1 MRELAGRGNPCRPD
15 CNERDKRNVVHPV
28 FLCASGPEER
38 VRGLAGDMWHRCH
51 HAMWVRSPACGRR
64 MWSSGKA
71 KSRELVAAGRDGQ
84 WAYLLQNLHEH
95 PCHET
100 YAAGMEAFRK
110 SLHWE
115 WCIWLLADM
124 HIRSV
129 RVQSAYGT
137 AAAACSRR
145 AQWQAVLAL
154 MDTMQG
160 SNLKVAS
167 AAISACGGAQQW
179 QVAVHLIHSM
189 EMQLMVP
196 DTIAWNAAITA
207 CKKGSQWQGALA
219 LLPMMVAQQLRP
231 TLVTFAALVEACGHG
246 LFWDRA
252 LVLLEESSRCM
263 QPDIV
268 LLNATAA
275 AVARGA
281 KWEAA
286 LAIYADTHRFF
297 KPDIIMVNT
306 ILAAFAQTWRWEES
320 LSMLRS
326 TRRPDSISYNTAMSA
341 CFRASHWQCVFELY
355 TQMLEKK
362 LNVLDGTFNAL
373 CRVFE
378 HNSSWQSCLQI
389 LEEASL
395 AGPPLSQ
402 LTLSVVV
409 SACQKSAKWHQ
420 VLQLLGMMEASGMV
434 LDDVFQA
441 AGMTSH
447 VYMGDLATALA
458 LYRERPLRGLRLGG
472 RKAGAGWLEHG
483 RRWGHLDLHGLQPEE
498 ARLAVCCALLDATMV
513 KPGMLP
519 SWGLV
524 LVTGRG
530 NHSEGESVVRPAVLQ
545 LLKELGLVAR
555 VDPYNE
561 GRVVLPARELLTFIC
576 TVENHRSGACWADE
590 SYS

>member
-1 MRELAGRGNPCRPD
+1 MFTAFHCP
-15 CNERDKRNVVHPV
+15 
-28 FLCASGPEER
+28 CASGPQEGLAL
-38 VRGLAGDMWHRCH
+38 RGAGDMWRH
-51 HAMWVRSPACGRR
+51 HVWVRSPVCGRR
-64 MWSSGKA
+64 MWSSSKA
-71 KSRELVAAGRDGQ
+71 QSQLASAAHGQ
-84 WAYLLQNLHEH
+84 WAHLLRNLHEH
-95 PCHET
+95 PCHQT
-100 YAAGMEAFRK
+100 YTAGMEAFRK

-115 WCIWLLADM
+115 WCIWLVADM
-124 HIRSV
+124 HIRGI
-129 RVQSAYGT
+129 RMPSAYGS

-160 SNLKVAS
+160 PNLKVAS

-179 QVAVHLIHSM
+179 QAAVYLIHSM
-189 EMQLMVP
+189 EIQLLVP

-207 CKKGSQWQGALA
+207 CKKGSQWQGAVA
-219 LLPMMVAQQLRP
+219 LLPMMEAQQLRP
-231 TLVTFAALVEACGHG
+231 TLVTFAALVEACGHA

-252 LVLLEESSRCM
+252 LALLEESSRNM

-268 LLNATAA
+268 LLNAVAA

-281 KWEAA
+281 QWQAA
-286 LAIYADTHRFF
+286 LAIYADTHRYF

-306 ILAAFAQTWRWEES
+306 ILAALAQTWRWEES
-320 LSMLRS
+320 LSMLYS
-326 TRRPDSISYNTAMSA
+326 TRKPDSISYNTAMSA
-341 CFRASHWQCVFELY
+341 CFRGSRWQSVFELY
-355 TQMLEKK
+355 ARMLERK
-362 LNVLDGTFNAL
+362 LNALDGTFNTL

-378 HNSSWQSCLQI
+378 NNSSWQSCLQI
-389 LEEASL
+389 LEDASL
-395 AGPPLSQ
+395 AGTPLSQ

-409 SACQKSAKWHQ
+409 SACQKSTKWHQ
-420 VLQLLGMMEASGMV
+420 VLQVLGMMEASGTV

-447 VYMGDLATALA
+447 VHMGDLATALA
-458 LYRERPLRGLRLGG
+458 WYRERPLRGLRLGG
-472 RKAGAGWLEHG
+472 RKAGAGWLEPG
-483 RRWGHLDLHGLQPEE
+483 RRWGYLDLHGLQPEE

-530 NHSEGESVVRPAVLQ
+530 SHSEGESVLRPAVLQ
-545 LLKELGLVAR
+545 LLLELGLAAR

-561 GRVVLPARELLTFIC
+561 GRVILPARELLNFIC
-576 TVENHRSGACWADE
+576 TVEKRRSGAC
-590 SYS
+590 

>member
-1 MRELAGRGNPCRPD
+1 
-15 CNERDKRNVVHPV
+15 
-28 FLCASGPEER
+28 
-38 VRGLAGDMWHRCH
+38 
-51 HAMWVRSPACGRR
+51 

-129 RVQSAYGT
+129 RVQSAY
-137 AAAACSRR
+137 
-145 AQWQAVLAL
+145 
-154 MDTMQG
+154 G